1 MYLGPPRR
9 VAINRSTSPIMQTI
23 ATDPI
28 EMKGSAAMTCPTKRR
43 NSPIASHFGEKA
55 SPQRVGAPATGPP
68 NPAAPTTATGP
79 PKPGRPDQ
87 SNMTTQTRQAR
98 PKQQDRP
105 NQSSPEQSKAAP
117 NKAKAPPKPQQQ
129 DHPHPNPAAPTK
141 ATGPPKPK
149 QPRTKQKPHQNHSST
164 NHSNRTTQTRQPQPQ
179 QQDHPNPAAPT
190 KATGPPK
197 PKQPRPQ
204 LQDHPNPG
212 RAASTH
218 HRNLGKVR
226 ETVRRAVLGTGTPL
240 LLHGAFDRESDRSGT
255 VAVVQVVNAFH
266 QHIALRA
273 VPYV

>member
-149 QPRTKQKPHQNHSST
+149 QPR
-164 NHSNRTTQTRQPQPQ
+164 
-179 QQDHPNPAAPT
+179 
-190 KATGPPK
+190 
-197 PKQPRPQ
+197 PQ